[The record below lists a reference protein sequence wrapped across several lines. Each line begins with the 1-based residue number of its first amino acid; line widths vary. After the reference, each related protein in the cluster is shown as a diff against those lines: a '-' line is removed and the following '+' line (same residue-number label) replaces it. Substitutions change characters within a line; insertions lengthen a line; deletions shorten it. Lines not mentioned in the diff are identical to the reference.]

1 MRSQTQLTMLSASQ
15 KEQAYERYL
24 LLRPCLEEG
33 VPQTEVARH
42 HHLSPATVQR
52 QVKRY
57 REIGLAGLI
66 RLPRSDQGDRR
77 LLPQECIEFIEGL
90 ALQRPPRFIANIHR
104 RVTALAPQY
113 GWPIPSYG
121 CVYQIVRALRPALLT
136 YAHDG
141 PVTYREE
148 FDLIYRREA
157 SHPNEIWQSDH
168 KQLSIVL
175 LNAQGKP
182 MKPYLTA
189 VEDDFSRAIA
199 GYRLSFSPSKAIHTA
214 LTLRQAIWYKQ
225 DPRWPMCGLPL
236 IFYTDHGSDF
246 TSRHL
251 QYATADLGIRH
262 ICSQVAIP
270 RGRGKI
276 ERFFLSVEQLL
287 LPDLGGY
294 APKSQTRDPSSRF
307 TKRLPQPTL
316 TLAQFAERFHS
327 WLLDTYHLR
336 PQEDLNSSPLQRW
349 KQATIVPTMPP
360 SLEKLDELLIL
371 EPRARTVQQE
381 GISFQGHRY
390 IDTALQA
397 VVKQEVTIRY
407 DPTDLSQIR
416 VFVTEHGH
424 ERFLCD
430 ATRQD
435 PGDEIIP
442 VEDIVE
448 ARNARRKEI
457 RTTVRKRAK
466 TVKRFSPSDHR
477 APSTSHTTGEQAMP
491 EPQEQTSNMPSTLS
505 PSPHL
510 LSEPPVNLAA
520 EEERLELPPP
530 SRLLR
535 ELPIDLAAEEETH

>member
-1 MRSQTQLTMLSASQ
+1 MRPPTQLTILSAAQ
-15 KEQAYERYL
+15 KEQAYECYL

-33 VPQTEVARH
+33 VPQTEVARQH
-42 HHLSPATVQR
+42 QFSPATIQR
-52 QVKRY
+52 RVKRY
-57 REIGLAGLI
+57 REMGLAGLV

-77 LLPQECIEFIEGL
+77 LLPQECIELIEGL
-90 ALQRPPRFIANIHR
+90 ALQKPPRSIANIHR
-104 RVTALAPQY
+104 RITALAPQY

-121 CVYQIVRALRPALLT
+121 CVYQIIRALPAALLT

-168 KQLSIVL
+168 KQLGIVL

-189 VEDDFSRAIA
+189 VEDDYSRAIA

-225 DPRWPMCGLPL
+225 DPRWPMCGIPL
-236 IFYTDHGSDF
+236 AFYTDHGSDF
-246 TSRHL
+246 TSHHL
-251 QYATADLGIRH
+251 RYATADLGIRH

-276 ERFFLSVEQLL
+276 ERFFRSVEQLL
-287 LPDLGGY
+287 LPDLDGY

-316 TLAQFAERFHS
+316 TLPQFAERFHS
-327 WLLDTYHLR
+327 WLLDTYHQR
-336 PQEDLNSSPLQRW
+336 PQKDLGRSPLQRW
-349 KQATIVPTMPP
+349 EQATIIPTMPP

-371 EPRARTVQQE
+371 EPRARTVQQG

-390 IDTALQA
+390 TDTALQA
-397 VVKQEVTIRY
+397 VVGQEVTIRY

-430 ATRQD
+430 AKRQD
-435 PGDEIIP
+435 AGDEIIP
-442 VEDIVE
+442 VEDFID
-448 ARNARRKEI
+448 ARNTQRRKI
-457 RTTVRKRAK
+457 GATVRSRAK
-466 TVKRFSPSDHR
+466 TVKRFSPSSHR
-477 APSTSHTTGEQAMP
+477 ASSTSNTTGEQAMP
-491 EPQEQTSNMPSTLS
+491 EPQERASQTPAMRS
-505 PSPHL
+505 PSSL
-510 LSEPPVNLAA
+510 LLNELPVDLTT
-520 EEERLELPPP
+520 EEETPKLPPSP
-530 SRLLR
+530 RLLR
-535 ELPIDLAAEEETH
+535 ELPVDLTIEEVTR